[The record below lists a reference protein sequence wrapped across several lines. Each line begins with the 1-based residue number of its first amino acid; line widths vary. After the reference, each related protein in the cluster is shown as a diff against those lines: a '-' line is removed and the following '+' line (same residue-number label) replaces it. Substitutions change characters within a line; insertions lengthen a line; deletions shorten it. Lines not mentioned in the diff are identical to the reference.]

1 MTAALTGTALLFWC
15 LIMTNAA
22 VAAALATARRESVW
36 HRDLDFSLVRQAPL
50 VGSVTVDVVV
60 VGGGFTGL
68 WTAILAKQLAPE
80 RSVAIVEAQH
90 IGFGGSSRNGGFISE
105 SLTHGL
111 AHGLALWPN
120 ELHTLLELGRQN
132 FAEIQEFVRAEGGD
146 AELVACGKTAVATRA
161 HEVEALRQAHE
172 LHLQWGEDSTFL
184 DAEAV
189 QADIHSPTF
198 LAGMRL
204 RTGSGLVNPAKLEI
218 GRAHV

>member
-36 HRDLDFSLVRQAPL
+36 HRDLDLSLVRQAPL
-50 VGSVTVDVVV
+50 VGSVAVDLVV

-68 WTAILAKQLAPE
+68 WTAIIAKQLAPE
-80 RSVAIVEAQH
+80 CSVAIMEAKH

-120 ELHTLLELGRQN
+120 ELHTLLEGVQR
-132 FAEIQEFVRAEGGD
+132 
-146 AELVACGKTAVATRA
+146 VARTIADLANSDVVDTAHV
-161 HEVEALRQAHE
+161 
-172 LHLQWGEDSTFL
+172 
-184 DAEAV
+184 AEAIQYRRV
-189 QADIHSPTF
+189 
-198 LAGMRL
+198 
-204 RTGSGLVNPAKLEI
+204 LV
-218 GRAHV
+218 GQ